1 MTTDLSW
8 MVKDIVDNVPRARHA
23 VVLSADGIPR
33 GATDG
38 LTERDVRAISAAMAG
53 MQSLSRATSGF
64 LGPGQGRQ
72 WNQTIVEFAHGWIFL
87 IAAGDGAYLAAAAEP
102 DVDIEQIS
110 YRMNRLV
117 SRLGDNLTSAPRV
130 SAADLMDEAARR
142 SGPREGLGGPAVVLP
157 ELDKAIAGVRGAL
170 HAVLLGV
177 NGLPRGSS
185 SGMDKDLAD
194 RISAAMM
201 GLHAYSRAT
210 SHFSGAPDEADW
222 RQTVIEFQHGWVFL
236 IAAGDGAYLAAAAE
250 HDCDIEE
257 FTTRLQD
264 VVPAL
269 SGAPRGGTAGHA

>member
-23 VVLSADGIPR
+23 VVLSADGLPR

-38 LTERDVRAISAAMAG
+38 LTERDVRAVSAAMAG
-53 MQSLSRATSGF
+53 MQSLSRAVAGF
-64 LGPGQGRQ
+64 AGPSDQVR

-117 SRLGDNLTSAPRV
+117 ARLGDSLTSAPRV
-130 SAADLMDEAARR
+130 NPGELGQGDGTDAAF
-142 SGPREGLGGPAVVLP
+142 REGAGGPAFVIP
-157 ELDKAIAGVRGAL
+157 ELDKAIAEVRGAR
-170 HAVLLGV
+170 HAVLLGI
-177 NGLPRGSS
+177 NGLPRGAS
-185 SGMDKDLAD
+185 SGMGKDLAD
-194 RISAAMM
+194 RIAAAMM

-210 SHFSGAPDEADW
+210 SPFTGGREEPEW
-222 RQTVIEFQHGWVFL
+222 RQTIIEFQHGWVFL
-236 IAAGDGAYLAAAAE
+236 IAAGAGAYLAAAAE

-269 SGAPRGGTAGHA
+269 SGTPRGGPFSDA